1 MKCTAYLEVSEMK
14 RCYHPNNDK
23 RKQDRRADA
32 EDSDKILPKRHSGER
47 DGRGEANRGGN
58 KSRHKPECRMIN
70 LREKMIFASGT
81 RQRGAEFAITN
92 RATKRRDSTDNPQ
105 HKQREPGL
113 NVRQLKTK
121 AGEDA
126 SANNVGDYDGGCR

>member
-1 MKCTAYLEVSEMK
+1 
-14 RCYHPNNDK
+14 
-23 RKQDRRADA
+23 
-32 EDSDKILPKRHSGER
+32 
-47 DGRGEANRGGN
+47 
-58 KSRHKPECRMIN
+58 MIN
-70 LREKMIFASGT
+70 LREKMIFPSGT

-121 AGEDA
+121 ARENSGADDVGNHNGRRREKTD
-126 SANNVGDYDGGCR
+126 SALGSGGLHRNALIKSSHRWVNGCIQVHDSRTSPISKSGGLQSAVS